1 MKRYTAKD
9 AKNNLGQL
17 MDAAQREL
25 VVIEKH
31 GRPTVVVMSA
41 AQYKDEQ
48 ARRAELLRFELA
60 HGETSGVAKGFS
72 WEELE
77 AELDAELNNKDNNAQ
92 KNTAA

>member
-17 MDAAQREL
+17 MDAAQREP

-41 AQYKDEQ
+41 AQYKLEQ
-48 ARRAELLRFELA
+48 ERRAKLLRYELA
-60 HGETSGVAKGFS
+60 RGEASGIAESFS

-77 AELDAELNNKDNNAQ
+77 AALDAELNNKDNDAQ
-92 KNTAA
+92 EYTAA